1 MKNIYI
7 FLFAFTLSMTLTN
20 CGEHSHGHNHSH
32 EEGHAHEACSHD
44 HSHAADAHEHKHEHT
59 HDTHNHTA
67 SEAAHSHDE
76 EPIMLTAYGETL
88 ELFAEVGKL
97 QAGEESFILA
107 HLTTLSNFKPLD
119 IPEVTFTLTVNGT
132 ASEYTAARQK
142 PGVYRCH
149 IKPTK
154 GGKGTITCKATI
166 NGTPTTVATPVSVCS
181 GGHHH
186 HEHEGD
192 NHEHGTNM
200 VTFPKEQS
208 WKIDFATAAVEN
220 RTINNVVKGVGK
232 VSNAPENVTTL
243 VAATNGKVFYGNSV
257 AVGRNVK
264 AGESLF
270 ALETGDVTDSN
281 AAIKYAEA
289 ESRYNYTKAEYER
302 KSELVKSKVVS
313 LSDFQATEAD
323 YLQAKAVYEN
333 LKKNFNGGKMLLK
346 SPVTGYISDIAVE
359 AGDYVTEGTPLAT
372 LQRDGELKLF
382 CEVSVRHAAALRNL
396 NDVNIELNDG
406 RCYSLAEAEGR
417 IVGVGRAIQNDCNMI
432 PVTIMVKNLDGVVPG
447 NIVNMYMISPADG
460 MNIVVPRTALVEE
473 MGRFFVFVQH
483 TPVMFEKRPVI
494 IGVSDG
500 KNIQLLNG
508 VKPGERIVT
517 TGAISL
523 KLAQGTGALDPH
535 AGHVH

>member
-1 MKNIYI
+1 
-7 FLFAFTLSMTLTN
+7 
-20 CGEHSHGHNHSH
+20 
-32 EEGHAHEACSHD
+32 
-44 HSHAADAHEHKHEHT
+44 
-59 HDTHNHTA
+59 
-67 SEAAHSHDE
+67 
-76 EPIMLTAYGETL
+76 
-88 ELFAEVGKL
+88 
-97 QAGEESFILA
+97 
-107 HLTTLSNFKPLD
+107 
-119 IPEVTFTLTVNGT
+119 
-132 ASEYTAARQK
+132 
-142 PGVYRCH
+142 
-149 IKPTK
+149 
-154 GGKGTITCKATI
+154 
-166 NGTPTTVATPVSVCS
+166 
-181 GGHHH
+181 
-186 HEHEGD
+186 
-192 NHEHGTNM
+192 
-200 VTFPKEQS
+200 
-208 WKIDFATAAVEN
+208 
-220 RTINNVVKGVGK
+220 
-232 VSNAPENVTTL
+232 
-243 VAATNGKVFYGNSV
+243 GKVFYGNSV

-302 KSELVKSKVVS
+302 KAELVKSKVVS